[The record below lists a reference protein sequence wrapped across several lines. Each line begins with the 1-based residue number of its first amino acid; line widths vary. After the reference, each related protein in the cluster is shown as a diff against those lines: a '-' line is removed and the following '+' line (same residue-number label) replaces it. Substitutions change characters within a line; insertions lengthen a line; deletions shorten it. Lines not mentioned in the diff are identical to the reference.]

1 MKEKFQIS
9 DFGFRID
16 WKSKGWSCLTIRN
29 PQSAIRNFGAFT
41 LIEVMVVAA
50 MLGLIVLAL
59 MTVFNGTQT
68 AFRAGIT
75 QTGVLESGRAVSDLI
90 KTDLEAMTP
99 SFGISNLPP
108 AAQNFYIAPIAFGY
122 LPPPAPLIQ
131 ALPASGQLRT
141 NVLESFFIL
150 SKANVNGSPN
160 WIGTGYSVVGHSPDG
175 GLYSL
180 YRFST
185 NCPVMTTDPWLVFLN
200 GFDPFMGNPTNGVHL
215 MDGVVELRVRAYDPN
230 GLWMT
235 NTYPSS
241 SGPITTTNN
250 NVHFYWQWYGETCF
264 SMYSNTLPASVE
276 VELGVLEDRA
286 LQRAESLPYAPSKPF
301 NDPANAVQS
310 NYLAHCAGQVHVFRQ
325 RVWIR
330 NVDPAAYK

>member
-1 MKEKFQIS
+1 LQS
-9 DFGFRID
+9 RIG
-16 WKSKGWSCLTIRN
+16 STFNLQPSTFNLRN
-29 PQSAIRNFGAFT
+29 AFT
-41 LIEVMVVAA
+41 LVEVLVV
-50 MLGLIVLAL
+50 MTLLSLIVLSL
-59 MTVFNGTQT
+59 MTVLNSTQT

-75 QTGVLESGRAVSDLI
+75 QAGVLESGRAVSDLI
-90 KTDLEAMTP
+90 KSDLEGMTP
-99 SFGISNLPP
+99 SLCPSNVIVYGSDSNNV
-108 AAQNFYIAPIAFGY
+108 NFYATNNLGY
-122 LPPPAPLIQ
+122 TPLVQSLPGGTQ
-131 ALPASGQLRT
+131 TRT
-141 NVLESFFIL
+141 YVLENFFIL
-150 SKANVNGSPN
+150 SSANVNGNPS
-160 WIGTGYSVVGHSPDG
+160 WVGTGYVISTNLADG
-175 GLYSL
+175 TLYPL
-180 YRFST
+180 YRFSMST
-185 NCPVMTTDPWLVFLN
+185 NVIS
-200 GFDPFMGNPTNGVHL
+200 GNPAQLFNSFYSNVVNNTFTNWSHL